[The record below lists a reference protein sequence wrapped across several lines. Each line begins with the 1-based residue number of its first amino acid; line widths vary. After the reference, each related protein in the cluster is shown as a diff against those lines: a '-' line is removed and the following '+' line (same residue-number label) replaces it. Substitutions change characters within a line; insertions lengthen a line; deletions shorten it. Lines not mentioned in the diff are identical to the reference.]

1 MRRPGSPPEPSKG
14 AVPLMS
20 QQLLSRTDRSRAR
33 AALLRRVVLAL
44 LAALTG
50 LSLVPAAASAQ
61 DQVLTWTSGN
71 DVTRYLSAPE
81 TAVAGTA
88 RVIFDNS
95 VAAGNTTGMPHT
107 LTFDTSTPGYNHDVD
122 LNITANPYDANGGYY
137 EAEIT
142 LTPGTYRYFCAIPG
156 HGMMW
161 GELVVTD
168 GGGGD
173 PDPDT
178 TPPEITAAVTGDQDE
193 DGSYLGSATVTLT
206 ATDDDSG
213 VDTVEYSLDGAEYTA
228 YSSPVTVDEIGEH
241 TVDYRATDVAGNTA
255 EGTVSFTVVEEV
267 VEPDPDTTPPQVTA
281 EVTGEQDED
290 GSYIASA
297 TVTLTATDDDSGVD
311 TVEYSLDGGDYVTYD
326 GPVTVDEPGEHTV
339 DYRATD
345 VAGNTAEGTVSFT
358 VVEEVVEPD
367 PDTTPPQVTA
377 EVTGE
382 QDEEGS
388 YIASATVTLTA
399 TDDDSGVD
407 TVEYSLD
414 GAEYAAYD
422 GPVTVDEIGEHTVD
436 YRATDVAGN
445 TAEGSVSFTVVE
457 AGDPDPDPEPGE
469 CGDTR
474 ETVVIG
480 DLDTGVANA
489 DLGDGCTIN
498 DLIDEDGDYATHGQ
512 FVRHVG
518 DVLRPLTEDGVLTQR
533 ELGLIVRAAA
543 RSDIGA

>member
-1 MRRPGSPPEPSKG
+1 
-14 AVPLMS
+14 MS
-20 QQLLSRTDRSRAR
+20 QQLLSRTDRPRAR

-88 RVIFDNS
+88 RVILDNR

-193 DGSYLGSATVTLT
+193 NGSYLGSATITIT

-213 VDTVEYSLDGAEYTA
+213 IDTVEYSLDDGAWTTYDG
-228 YSSPVTVDEIGEH
+228 PLTVSEPGDH
-241 TVDYRATDVAGNTA
+241 TLAYRATDTAGNTA
-255 EGTVSFTVVEEV
+255 EGTTTFTVTEE
-267 VEPDPDTTPPQVTA
+267 DT
-281 EVTGEQDED
+281 
-290 GSYIASA
+290 
-297 TVTLTATDDDSGVD
+297 
-311 TVEYSLDGGDYVTYD
+311 
-326 GPVTVDEPGEHTV
+326 GPE
-339 DYRATD
+339 
-345 VAGNTAEGTVSFT
+345 
-358 VVEEVVEPD
+358 
-367 PDTTPPQVTA
+367 
-377 EVTGE
+377 
-382 QDEEGS
+382 
-388 YIASATVTLTA
+388 
-399 TDDDSGVD
+399 
-407 TVEYSLD
+407 
-414 GAEYAAYD
+414 
-422 GPVTVDEIGEHTVD
+422 
-436 YRATDVAGN
+436 
-445 TAEGSVSFTVVE
+445 
-457 AGDPDPDPEPGE
+457 PEPGE
-469 CGDTR
+469 CSDTR
-474 ETVVIG
+474 ATVVIG
-480 DLDTGVANA
+480 NIDTGVPNA
-489 DLGDGCTIN
+489 EVGDGCTVN
-498 DLIDEDGDYATHGQ
+498 DLI
-512 FVRHVG
+512 
-518 DVLRPLTEDGVLTQR
+518 
-533 ELGLIVRAAA
+533 
-543 RSDIGA
+543 